1 MISSFSDSWPEQ
13 VILWPGCSEIREIG
27 MCLAFFSIW
36 REFIH
41 NSVTHADDFA
51 KMNFEMCKYLQNCP
65 SRNENAQISYSVRLF
80 LLPERQ
86 IPSRKQ
92 HKSQGFESE
101 RNKNLGVYF
110 LNRKYLP
117 IYYCPASVMHF
128 NFGTIEWQEMRL
140 LPLLKLDDFASWN
153 QFKIQNVFKTIHY
166 LGIIPSFI
174 L

>member
-1 MISSFSDSWPEQ
+1 MTRASYIMAGLLGNKRNRHVS
-13 VILWPGCSEIREIG
+13 G
-27 MCLAFFSIW
+27 FFSIW

-166 LGIIPSFI
+166 LVLYHRSFYN
-174 L
+174 LPEG